1 MYLKEIEYC
10 NVGPLESVKIIPAI
24 IENNPKPLILVGENG
39 SGKSTFLSN
48 IIDSFYEIAG
58 IAFSNVRQANE
69 DTTNGYQYFKALSTY
84 QITVGKKYLYSHIVY
99 QHQNKEIEYIFKSGE
114 LKVSDFNTYCH
125 VRNAS
130 GINWN
135 TVGNYKHSFA
145 TQSDVEGIFETDVI
159 CYFGPSR
166 YEKPV
171 WMGNKYYEI
180 YQQEHISIN

>member
-69 DTTNGYQYFKALSTY
+69 DTTNGYQYFKALSPY
-84 QITVGKKYLYSHIVY
+84 QITVGKKYLSLIHI
-99 QHQNKEIEYIFKSGE
+99 
-114 LKVSDFNTYCH
+114 
-125 VRNAS
+125 
-130 GINWN
+130 
-135 TVGNYKHSFA
+135 
-145 TQSDVEGIFETDVI
+145 
-159 CYFGPSR
+159 
-166 YEKPV
+166 
-171 WMGNKYYEI
+171 
-180 YQQEHISIN
+180 

>member
-99 QHQNKEIEYIFKSGE
+99 QHQNK
-114 LKVSDFNTYCH
+114 
-125 VRNAS
+125 
-130 GINWN
+130 
-135 TVGNYKHSFA
+135 
-145 TQSDVEGIFETDVI
+145 
-159 CYFGPSR
+159 
-166 YEKPV
+166 
-171 WMGNKYYEI
+171 
-180 YQQEHISIN
+180 

>member
-69 DTTNGYQYFKALSTY
+69 DTTKW
-84 QITVGKKYLYSHIVY
+84 IP
-99 QHQNKEIEYIFKSGE
+99 IFQGTFN
-114 LKVSDFNTYCH
+114 VSDYCREKIFIFTYCLS
-125 VRNAS
+125 AS
-130 GINWN
+130 
-135 TVGNYKHSFA
+135 K
-145 TQSDVEGIFETDVI
+145 
-159 CYFGPSR
+159 
-166 YEKPV
+166 
-171 WMGNKYYEI
+171 
-180 YQQEHISIN
+180 